1 MLLPKKTKYRKA
13 HRGRLTGISKRNTK
27 VALGSYGLKA
37 LEPIWLNSKQIEAA
51 RRTISRYT
59 KRAGKLII
67 KVFPDK
73 PVTFRAKE
81 SRMGSGKG
89 SVEFWVAVIRPET
102 VIFELNGIPK
112 ELAYQAL
119 KIAAYK
125 LPMKTKIVI

>member
-27 VALGSYGLKA
+27 VAVGSYGLKA
-37 LEPIWLNSKQIEAA
+37 LEPIWLSSKQIEAA

-59 KRAGKLII
+59 KRSGKLVI

-102 VIFELNGIPK
+102 IIFELSGIPK
-112 ELAYQAL
+112 ELARQAL
-119 KIAAYK
+119 TIAAYK

>member
-27 VALGSYGLKA
+27 ITVGSYGLKA
-37 LEPIWLNSKQIEAA
+37 LEPVWLSSKQIEAA

-59 KRAGKLII
+59 KRSGKLTI

-102 VIFELNGIPK
+102 VLFELSGIPK

-125 LPMKTKIVI
+125 LPMQTKIVI